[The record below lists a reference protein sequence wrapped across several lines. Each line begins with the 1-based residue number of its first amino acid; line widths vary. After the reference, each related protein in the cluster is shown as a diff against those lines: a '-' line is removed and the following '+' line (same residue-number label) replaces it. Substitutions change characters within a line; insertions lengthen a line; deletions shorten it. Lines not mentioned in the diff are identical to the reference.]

1 MKDHLSQ
8 KKEQKKNRITI
19 YFVYSVKMLFLF
31 PTDMALPLY

>member
-8 KKEQKKNRITI
+8 KKQQKKRITI
-19 YFVYSVKMLFLF
+19 FFVYSVKMLFLF